1 MASMPVVS
9 WRASLAPFLDYVLL
23 HAASLCGLT
32 ALLYAPGVLFERLLL
47 RGPALPSYR
56 HLTRFVLGIL
66 VWLTVIFLLAAVGL
80 LRPAV
85 LRAVAIGAIVA
96 ALAVTRRSAPP
107 SPVADADR
115 RTPWNW
121 GSAIPFVVTAIVF
134 VALFI
139 EGLRPPPAW
148 DASTYHLTIPRL
160 YLEHGGFRPIPFNV
174 YSNWPLNTELLFALA
189 MGLHDYLLATLVQLL
204 FAGLTAATLLRVCRL
219 HGHPHAGPVA
229 VCLFLAN
236 DVVLFEAGVA
246 YVDLALAFFFVM
258 ALACLLEADREP
270 VRRRPALILA
280 GVCCGLMA
288 GVKLIGLFG
297 VVCIAL
303 LHVWRS
309 WRRQA
314 LRTGMMETVCFVAA
328 PCVVLALPW
337 YAKAAWYT
345 GNPLYP
351 FFFEALRGNEWNHS
365 LGEQFQAWQRSLGM
379 GRTLRDYML
388 LPTRLILEGGSGY
401 HRFDGRVAAAW
412 VALVPLILA
421 GAWRSVVVRRA
432 GAAGLVYFV
441 CWAFSSQ
448 QARFLLPAI
457 AVLSIAAA
465 VTLDVFARAWRP
477 PALRTTFVVL
487 LSAGAGVHL
496 FASATG
502 TFADARRWLDRYLAD
517 SRAALDAAV
526 PPVFQYVNRELPA
539 NARLLFLNTNTGFFC
554 RREYMADS
562 FFEASQVN
570 TFLLRNRRSAEIQST
585 LLARGLTHILVGHDR
600 WGIPYPP
607 TLDEFLAERTR
618 LVYTSPQGDL
628 LHEILPR

>member
-1 MASMPVVS
+1 MA
-9 WRASLAPFLDYVLL
+9 YVLVHTL
-23 HAASLCGLT
+23 SLCGLT
-32 ALLYAPGVLFERLLL
+32 ALLYVPGVLFETLQL
-47 RGPALPSYR
+47 RSPALPSYR

-66 VWLTVIFLLAAVGL
+66 LWITAIFLLAAIGF

-85 LRAVAIGAIVA
+85 LWAVAIGSLVA
-96 ALAVTRRSAPP
+96 TLGVARRRPPPLSDASA
-107 SPVADADR
+107 SR
-115 RTPWNW
+115 RLEWVWT
-121 GSAIPFVVTAIVF
+121 SAIPLVVTAIVF
-134 VALFI
+134 GALLI

-204 FAGLTAATLLRVCRL
+204 FAALTAATLLRFCRL

-236 DVVLFEAGVA
+236 DVVLFEASVA

-258 ALACLLEADREP
+258 ALACLLEANRDP
-270 VRRRPALILA
+270 SHRRSALILA

-297 VVCIAL
+297 AVCIAL
-303 LHVWRS
+303 LHMWDCWRRKS
-309 WRRQA
+309 WR
-314 LRTGMMETVCFVAA
+314 TGVTETVRLVAA
-328 PCVVLALPW
+328 PCLVLALPW

-351 FFFEALRGNEWNHS
+351 FFFDVLRGDEWNRR
-365 LGEQFQAWQRSLGM
+365 LGEQFQTWQRSLGM
-379 GRTLRDYML
+379 GRTLRDYLL
-388 LPTRLILEGGSGY
+388 LPTRVILEGGSGY
-401 HRFDGRVAAAW
+401 HRFDGRVATAW
-412 VALVPLILA
+412 IALIPLILA
-421 GAWRSVVVRRA
+421 GAWRSVVVRRT
-432 GAAGLVYFV
+432 GAAALVYFV
-441 CWAFSSQ
+441 CWALSSQ

-465 VTLDVFARAWRP
+465 VTLDDIARAWRP
-477 PALRTTFVVL
+477 AALRTTFVL
-487 LSAGAGVHL
+487 LLGVAAGVHL
-496 FASATG
+496 LAAAGETL
-502 TFADARRWLDRYLAD
+502 TDARRWLGRYLAD
-517 SRAALDAAV
+517 SRGTLDAAV

-539 NARLLFLNTNTGFFC
+539 NARLLLLNVNTGFFC
-554 RREYMADS
+554 RREYIADS

-570 TFLLRNRRSAEIQST
+570 TFLLRNRRAVEIQST
-585 LLARGLTHILVGHDR
+585 LLARGVTHVLVGHDR

-607 TLDEFLAERTR
+607 TLDEFFAERTH

-628 LHEILPR
+628 VHEILPP